1 MEVSRVCTSVANMNR
16 LEWEL
21 MFSLS
26 LKITMLGLHDFAL
39 AAIFYVHKVGMFCI
53 LKMELL

>member
-21 MFSLS
+21 MLSLS
-26 LKITMLGLHDFAL
+26 LKITMLGLHDLAL
-39 AAIFYVHKVGMFCI
+39 AAIFYVHNVGMFCI
-53 LKMELL
+53 